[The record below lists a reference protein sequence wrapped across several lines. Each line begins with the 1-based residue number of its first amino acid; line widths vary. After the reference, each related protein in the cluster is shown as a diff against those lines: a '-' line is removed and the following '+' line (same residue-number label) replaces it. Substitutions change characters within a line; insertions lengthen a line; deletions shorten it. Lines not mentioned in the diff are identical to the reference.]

1 MSAPPKAPDSA
12 APMKNYAVAGIEPAL
27 SEVLDD
33 PIVHLLMAR
42 DGVTRG
48 DLELL
53 IEWVRQNRLAVQ
65 PVASQR
71 QSGAHDDRWG
81 EESWALL

>member
-1 MSAPPKAPDSA
+1 MSTPPKVPDSA
-12 APMKNYAVAGIEPAL
+12 AAMKSYAVAGVEPPL

-48 DLELL
+48 NLELL
-53 IEWVRQNRLAVQ
+53 IEWVRRNRLAVQ
-65 PVASQR
+65 SIASQR
-71 QSGAHDDRWG
+71 QAGANVNRWG

>member
-1 MSAPPKAPDSA
+1 MNTPPKVLDSA
-12 APMKNYAVAGIEPAL
+12 APMKNYMVAGNEPAL

-48 DLELL
+48 NLELL
-53 IEWVRQNRLAVQ
+53 IEWVRQNRFAVQ
-65 PVASQR
+65 SVASQR
-71 QSGAHDDRWG
+71 QSGPHVDRWG
-81 EESWALL
+81 EESWALP

>member
-1 MSAPPKAPDSA
+1 MSTPPKVPDSA
-12 APMKNYAVAGIEPAL
+12 APMESYAVAGVEPAL

-42 DGVTRG
+42 DGVTRS

-53 IEWVRQNRLAVQ
+53 IEQVRQNSSAVQ
-65 PVASQR
+65 SVAGQGRTLVDTSHLN
-71 QSGAHDDRWG
+71 GCLPG
-81 EESWALL
+81 

>member
-1 MSAPPKAPDSA
+1 MNTPPKVLDSA
-12 APMKNYAVAGIEPAL
+12 APMKNYMVAGNEPAL

-48 DLELL
+48 NLELL

-65 PVASQR
+65 PVSSQQ

>member
-1 MSAPPKAPDSA
+1 MSMPPKAPDSA

-65 PVASQR
+65 PVASPR
-71 QSGAHDDRWG
+71 RSGAHDDRWG

>member
-1 MSAPPKAPDSA
+1 MSMPPKAPDSA

-48 DLELL
+48 NLELL
-53 IEWVRQNRLAVQ
+53 R
-65 PVASQR
+65 
-71 QSGAHDDRWG
+71 
-81 EESWALL
+81 